1 MSHFTI
7 QNIQDPKSRALMRG
21 LLDRSDKAG
30 DHNATLTRLLTT
42 VQRGDLGAVD
52 GLLRKNQLFRHVET
66 VPEFPESTP
75 FQGQRGLSPVP
86 PGPLALDYI
95 ALRIAANEA
104 RICEA
109 FDRMRS
115 LNVAIHAGRD
125 EVIALELTQLVALS
139 GHSLTAARKAAFV
152 LGYAPK
158 DSTAYHAC
166 AAMVN
171 AYGVNSSNYG
181 IMVTIDAI
189 GAEFNYLDLKYRFRN
204 FAAIDRSAHISSKI
218 SYLCFT
224 PLATNENDLVALMSA
239 SYEISLLDAAVA
251 LLSHQDQGITK
262 VKLPE
267 VVLSAWRALAEKP
280 PGAFDYFDKSD
291 AFLDLYA
298 FRAAPAFIE
307 YSVFRRIRYA
317 LQPIFDMPGC
327 RTSNTSARQFAA
339 EFFAGIE
346 QVADVV
352 PPATHPVIAIPD
364 KFNSATAGTLS
375 RSCALVWVCE
385 KSPDFSTVSTEDMA
399 LLMGQ
404 TFEIDRLVDTELLR
418 RSVQS
423 ANNPFVKLV
432 LQTLLRAH
440 SSATLDNFNFK
451 NQFQQYVRQYHDGN
465 VLDFMDQVRS
475 LDSKIIHYFVS
486 LLDETMLSQMAFLM
500 QSSEA
505 IYETRA
511 SLLEWFAQATNDPV
525 TRDKA
530 KQLRLDRKIATVRG
544 AINET
549 RLNIDSVRFRQWI
562 EQNKLSDFS
571 DFIRQS
577 QPNLPTI
584 TDLVDNSKKS
594 TQFLAVHREPTKLAL
609 LALVDCYE
617 EFCRNPDY
625 GIASFLGRRIRHGTL
640 RGTLLN
646 GLPDPGSVELPQ
658 STLVQYQGWVNE
670 FSQSI
675 DALAARL
682 YFRGRATHRDGLLSA
697 EIDSEQK
704 WQLSLVSLT
713 QIFTRAQQDHGVMFL
728 PFLIEQFCWL
738 VFEVELAKI
747 QTPISEAR
755 SKWGTLKLRYP
766 ISDETSAAFEK
777 GTNITLGDQ
786 FATVLSWFR
795 KPPNI
800 SPVAELAHVVQV
812 VFEEARDEYASFLP
826 KVAFTGDTELEL
838 SGATYYV
845 VYDAL
850 TIAVRNAAKH
860 GIHPGNVGIT
870 ATVKD
875 AGGEKDTGAGKV
887 LEIAVSSSLRDNDDV
902 ASALARVADAG
913 RAGATDADI
922 VEGLS
927 GIRKLKKMEQERSIL
942 SFSLSEM
949 TGCTNRLNIKIV
961 IPFKGLVE

>member
-1 MSHFTI
+1 MSRLI
-7 QNIQDPKSRALMRG
+7 QNIQDSKTRALMRG
-21 LLDRSDKAG
+21 LLDRGDKAG
-30 DHNATLTRLLTT
+30 DRSATLTRMLAT
-42 VQRGDLGAVD
+42 VQKGDLAAVD
-52 GLLRKNQLFRHVET
+52 GLLRENHLFRHIET
-66 VPEFPESTP
+66 LPEFPESTP
-75 FQGQRGLSPVP
+75 FQGKRGISPIP
-86 PGPLALDYI
+86 AGPLALDYV

-109 FDRMRS
+109 FNSLRS
-115 LNVAIHAGRD
+115 LNVAIQAGFD
-125 EVIALELTQLVALS
+125 ELISLALNQLVALS

-152 LGYAPK
+152 LGYALK
-158 DSTAYHAC
+158 DSTAYQAC
-166 AAMVN
+166 TTLVN
-171 AYGVNSSNYG
+171 AYGVNSRNYG
-181 IMVTIDAI
+181 MMVTIDAI
-189 GAEFNYLDLKYRFRN
+189 GAEFSYLDLKYRFRN
-204 FAAIDRSAHISSKI
+204 FATIERSAHISSKI

-224 PLATNENDLVALMSA
+224 PLATTEDDLVALISA
-239 SYEISLLDAAVA
+239 SYEISLLDAAIA

-262 VKLPE
+262 VVLPE
-267 VVLSAWRALAEKP
+267 AVLSAWRALTDKP
-280 PGAFDYFDKSD
+280 PGAFDYFNKSD
-291 AFLDLYA
+291 AFLDLWA

-317 LQPIFDMPGC
+317 LQPLFDLPGC
-327 RTSNTSARQFAA
+327 RTMSTSARQFAA

-352 PPATHPVIAIPD
+352 PPATHPVVAIPE
-364 KFNSATAGTLS
+364 KFDSATAGTLS

-385 KSPDFSTVSTEDMA
+385 KDPDFSTISTEDMA

-418 RSVQS
+418 RAVRS
-423 ANNPFVKLV
+423 AANPFVKLV

-451 NQFQQYVRQYHDGN
+451 NQFQQYVRKNHDGN
-465 VLDFMDQVRS
+465 ILDFMEHVRS
-475 LDSKIIHYFVS
+475 LDSKIIHYFVG

-500 QSSEA
+500 HSSEA

-511 SLLEWFAQATNDPV
+511 SLLEWFADATNDPV
-525 TRDKA
+525 ARDKA

-571 DFIRQS
+571 DFIRQA
-577 QPNLPTI
+577 QPDLPAI
-584 TDLVDNSKKS
+584 TDLIDNSKKS
-594 TQFLAVHREPTKLAL
+594 TQFLAVHREPTKMAL
-609 LALVDCYE
+609 LALVECYD
-617 EFCRNPDY
+617 EFCRNADY

-646 GLPDPGSVELPQ
+646 GLPDPGSVEVPQ
-658 STLVQYQGWVNE
+658 PTLVQYQSWLNE

-682 YFRGRATHRDGLLSA
+682 YFRGRTAHRDGLLSA
-697 EIDSEQK
+697 EIDSEPK
-704 WQLSLVSLT
+704 WQLSLVSLS
-713 QIFTRAQQDHGVMFL
+713 QIFTRAQQDHGVMFV
-728 PFLIEQFCWL
+728 PYLIEQFCWL
-738 VFEVELAKI
+738 VFEIELAKI

-766 ISDETSAAFEK
+766 NTDEISAAFEK
-777 GTNITLGDQ
+777 STNITLGDQ

-800 SPVAELAHVVQV
+800 SPVAELAHVIQV
-812 VFEEARDEYASFLP
+812 VFDEARDEYASFTP
-826 KVAFTGDTELEL
+826 EVAFTGDTELEL

-860 GIHPGNVGIT
+860 GIHPGSVGIT
-870 ATVKD
+870 ATVREV
-875 AGGEKDTGAGKV
+875 GGAKDTGAGKV
-887 LEIAVSSSLRDNDDV
+887 LEISVSSSLKDNDDV
-902 ASALARVADAG
+902 DSALARIGNAG

-942 SFSLSEM
+942 SFALSGLTECTDRLVM
-949 TGCTNRLNIKIV
+949 TIV